1 MSGDNTEDYIWALQ
15 RIYNLLRADKPIGA
29 LARLP
34 AGGVECEELVEKA
47 VAECRDILRD
57 DLPE

>member
-1 MSGDNTEDYIWALQ
+1 MGKNTEDYIWACQ
-15 RIYNLLRADKPIGA
+15 RAYNLLRADRPIGA

-47 VAECRDILRD
+47 VATLRD
-57 DLPE
+57 VLGEDLPE